1 MSDDIKILCVD
12 DEKNV
17 LRSLQRLF
25 MDEDYEI
32 FTAETGEETL
42 RISRD
47 HDGRIDLVLM
57 ENVVP
62 DIGELNLIKKLEPET
77 KVIVYSGW
85 DENGYAQKYINAGA
99 HIFIKTP
106 LTLPELLDTLKKVL
120 K

>member
-1 MSDDIKILCVD
+1 
-12 DEKNV
+12 
-17 LRSLQRLF
+17 
-25 MDEDYEI
+25 
-32 FTAETGEETL
+32 
-42 RISRD
+42 
-47 HDGRIDLVLM
+47 M